1 MSFEELL
8 PILLGILWVVII
20 PIIRSNNRNKA
31 KSKPVA
37 GSFTPVQ
44 EEESPP
50 ENARPEEDFFKE
62 LFGIPKEPEPVY
74 SEPPAAK
81 PMAEILSSR
90 FEKPLDSIPKEEG
103 SSVFEYEKS
112 VKSAAT
118 FAEDK
123 ETIYKGVGGNVKA
136 NIRQAVIFS
145 EILRRPYAD

>member
-37 GSFTPVQ
+37 GNFTPVQ
-44 EEESPP
+44 EEEDPAEKPRS
-50 ENARPEEDFFKE
+50 EEDFFKE
-62 LFGIPKEPEPVY
+62 LFGIPKEPEPAF
-74 SEPPAAK
+74 SEPPAEK
-81 PMAEILSSR
+81 PIDEILNSR

-103 SSVFEYEKS
+103 SSAFEHEKS